1 VGRLFLGRIT
11 LMSRRRNPEAQLQ
24 RTVVKHLRVRG
35 VPGLVFFHVPN
46 GGSRSPIEG
55 AMFKGMGVRAGVS
68 DLILAHN
75 NKFFALELKA
85 EGGRA
90 TAEQLGFLQDID
102 RAGAYTALASGL
114 DAALRTL
121 EAWGLLKPEVTMRG
135 IYNNLDRVVNDG
147 QD

>member
-1 VGRLFLGRIT
+1 
-11 LMSRRRNPEAQLQ
+11 MSRRKSPEAQIH
-24 RTVVKHLRVRG
+24 RAVVQHLRARG

-75 NKFFALELKA
+75 DKFFALELKA

-90 TAEQLGFLQDID
+90 SVEQMAFLQDID
-102 RAGAYTALASGL
+102 RAGAFTALATGL

-135 IYNNLDRVVNDG
+135 IYNNLDHVVDE
-147 QD
+147 Q